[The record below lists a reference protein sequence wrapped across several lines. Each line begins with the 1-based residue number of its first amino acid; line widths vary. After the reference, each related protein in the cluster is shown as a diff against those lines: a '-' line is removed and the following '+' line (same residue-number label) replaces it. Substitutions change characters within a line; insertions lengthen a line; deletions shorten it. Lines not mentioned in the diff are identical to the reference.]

1 MRPRRIVGTSMGAII
16 GAALAAGRS
25 PDAIEADA
33 GRAQM
38 HRLMRRRG
46 RLALFDPRR
55 VLEHVARELGDPD
68 IEDLPIPLGITAYDL
83 VAGRPRLITS
93 GRLIDALEVSIAV
106 PLFFPPRRDRD
117 GVWCDAGP
125 WEGIPVTL
133 ARAWA
138 PSLPVD
144 RRPGRHPEAGISGQP
159 ARRGLPACRFVAAR
173 GRRRLGPPDR
183 APLPGPPDQP
193 MGRPGRARAARPA
206 HRAPAGPDECAP
218 VRAHR
223 AGRGHRRA
231 RCAAGPRVHLGRGA
245 GPCRL
250 RRTAASCSSTPIP
263 TTSRWGPA
271 APSRASSPRGC
282 GSTSSPAPMAP
293 RARSTIPRSTT
304 TRRALGWPP
313 FARRSWRARWMRSVV
328 VPSTTTCSATGTP
341 G

>member
-1 MRPRRIVGTSMGAII
+1 MTMPRFADGFTLALGGGGARGWAHVGVARALEQRGMWPRRIVGTSMGAII

-55 VLEHVARELGDPD
+55 VLELVARELGDPD

-138 PSLPVD
+138 PRLPVIGVLAD
-144 RRPGRHPEAGISGQP
+144 IPKPAFLASRPGAALLHAASSRLGVGVDSDRLT
-159 ARRGLPACRFVAAR
+159 ARRYLALLTNRWADPVVREPPDLLIAP
-173 GRRRLGPPDR
+173 RLGR
-183 APLPGPPDQP
+183 MNALQFGRIGPAVAIGQRD
-193 MGRPGRARAARPA
+193 ALLALASISEEA
-206 HRAPAGPDECAP
+206 SL
-218 VRAHR
+218 R
-223 AGRGHRRA
+223 AG
-231 RCAAGPRVHLGRGA
+231 
-245 GPCRL
+245 
-250 RRTAASCSSTPIP
+250 
-263 TTSRWGPA
+263 
-271 APSRASSPRGC
+271 
-282 GSTSSPAPMAP
+282 
-293 RARSTIPRSTT
+293 
-304 TRRALGWPP
+304 
-313 FARRSWRARWMRSVV
+313 
-328 VPSTTTCSATGTP
+328 
-341 G
+341 